1 MDYFLGMIL
10 ADFFPNFLA
19 DFSRAA
25 LTDSAFSG
33 GMCVGRLVS
42 VVLARRVQPAVLV
55 SVATAACL
63 LVRDKIV
70 VKLFCRFSKKNFF
83 SSFYSIASK
92 LYKN

>member
-1 MDYFLGMIL
+1 MIFSL
-10 ADFFPNFLA
+10 IILA

-70 VKLFCRFSKKNFF
+70 VKLFCRFSKKFCLF
-83 SSFYSIASK
+83 HFVADK
-92 LYKN
+92 LYKY

>member
-1 MDYFLGMIL
+1 
-10 ADFFPNFLA
+10 LA

-63 LVRDKIV
+63 LVQSTHHKIV
-70 VKLFCRFSKKNFF
+70 VKLFCRFSKKILF
-83 SSFYSIASK
+83 SLFQSRQTLQK
-92 LYKN
+92 

>member
-1 MDYFLGMIL
+1 
-10 ADFFPNFLA
+10 LA

-63 LVRDKIV
+63 LVHAV
-70 VKLFCRFSKKNFF
+70 HTTKLSSNYFANLAKNLD
-83 SSFYSIASK
+83 SSFLFLADK
-92 LYKN
+92 HCKH